1 MNSLLVSLSTAMIAV
16 IICAVVLICAGAVG
30 VALGGKISANRKT
43 GSRKDVEKPTRKKRE
58 SAKEVKPSARP
69 ESVPKAK
76 PEEKQAEPEQ
86 GETLQADEETEQE
99 PPAPMEE
106 KEELPAPT
114 EEKVEPTKE
123 ERQAEPKQGETLQ
136 TEVKTAE
143 ELPASTE
150 EKEEL
155 PAPTEQKEQTN
166 EEKTVTEQKPKT
178 AATSSKLPEKK
189 FEVVKDSEG
198 GAFVRIRF
206 NRSFTSNLIQSD
218 DAVKNYY
225 SQIKNEL
232 KKYGVKERISWRH
245 ETYRSG
251 RKLIAKLA
259 LRGKTLC
266 LYCATDPAVYEGTK
280 YKVEDVSAKK
290 TNAEVPA
297 LFRIKN
303 DRRAKYSAK
312 IIEDLM
318 QRHNLTAQ
326 ESIYTDYCAQY
337 PYEELQPLIER
348 KLVKLLA
355 IKEKSAE
362 SEVVTLP
369 ITGMLP
375 AEVLE
380 EVSVTEAEE
389 ILPFENVEEL
399 IGESEKV
406 SDRTKR
412 GIVNV
417 DELARYFE
425 NGERVTLEEI
435 KRRIPSVH
443 KKTTY
448 IKVLARGVLDKPL
461 EVEADDFSPAAV
473 KMIVLT
479 GGKVTRKK

>member
-30 VALGGKISANRKT
+30 VALGGRISANRKT
-43 GSRKDVEKPTRKKRE
+43 LRRKDKEKPVQQKRKT
-58 SAKEVKPSARP
+58 AKEDKSSART
-69 ESVPKAK
+69 ESVRQAE

-86 GETLQADEETEQE
+86 VEVLQANAETEEE
-99 PPAPMEE
+99 PS
-106 KEELPAPT
+106 
-114 EEKVEPTKE
+114 EP
-123 ERQAEPKQGETLQ
+123 
-136 TEVKTAE
+136 
-143 ELPASTE
+143 TE
-150 EKEEL
+150 EKEEQRQAEPDHGEALKADPETTEEL
-155 PAPTEQKEQTN
+155 PAQTEGEEEQTKEEKTITEQKRE
-166 EEKTVTEQKPKT
+166 T

-189 FEVVKDSEG
+189 FEVIKDSEG
-198 GAFVRIRF
+198 GAFVRIRY
-206 NRSFTSNLIQSD
+206 NRSFTAKLIQSD

-232 KKYGVKERISWRH
+232 KKYGVKERVSWRH

-251 RKLIAKLA
+251 RKLVAKLA

-266 LYCATDPAVYEGTK
+266 LYCATDPAVYDGTK

-318 QRHNLTAQ
+318 QSHNLTAQ

-337 PYEELQPLIER
+337 PYEELQPLIDR

-369 ITGMLP
+369 VTGMLP

-389 ILPFENVEEL
+389 ILPFENVDEL

-417 DELARYFE
+417 DELARYFG

-435 KRRIPSVH
+435 KRRISSVH